1 MNYFLAKTDPSTYS
15 IADFEKERVTA
26 WSGVRNPAAVL
37 ALKAMRKGDR
47 VFIGEGAIRGL
58 AVVVGNSRPDPQ
70 EPRSWLVDFKFVRRY
85 QEPYVNIR
93 DMRASGLFPD
103 FALIRQS
110 RLSVMAVPKIVTAWL
125 QKQGLQL

>member
-58 AVVVGNSRPDPQ
+58 AVVVGN
-70 EPRSWLVDFKFVRRY
+70 
-85 QEPYVNIR
+85 
-93 DMRASGLFPD
+93 
-103 FALIRQS
+103 
-110 RLSVMAVPKIVTAWL
+110 
-125 QKQGLQL
+125 